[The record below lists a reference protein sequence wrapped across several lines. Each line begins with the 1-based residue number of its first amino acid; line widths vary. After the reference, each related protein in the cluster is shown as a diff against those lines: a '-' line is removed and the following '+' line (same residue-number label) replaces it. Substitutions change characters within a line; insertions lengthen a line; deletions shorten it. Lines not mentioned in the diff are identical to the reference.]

1 MRTFRLLAAIASV
14 VLGLAATPALAGA
27 ATAPVAAYGFEETS
41 GTTVADL
48 SGTGNPGRTAGPSRT
63 AGGRFGRALSFDGF
77 DDWMTV
83 GDADSL
89 DLRPGITMS
98 AWVKP
103 SGLGAIARTVMAKEM
118 PDGMVYRLYAGDGTG
133 KPSGHV
139 YTTADFAV
147 TGSAITPL
155 NTWTYLT
162 TTWDR
167 TTLRLFADGV
177 EVASRPLTGTM
188 RASGGPL
195 RIGGNVLGSEFFA
208 GAIDEI
214 RIYNRALSL
223 PEIQGDMAHAVP

>member
-1 MRTFRLLAAIASV
+1 
-14 VLGLAATPALAGA
+14 VL
-27 ATAPVAAYGFEETS
+27 
-41 GTTVADL
+41 
-48 SGTGNPGRTAGPSRT
+48 
-63 AGGRFGRALSFDGF
+63 
-77 DDWMTV
+77 
-83 GDADSL
+83 
-89 DLRPGITMS
+89 
-98 AWVKP
+98 
-103 SGLGAIARTVMAKEM
+103 AKEM

-133 KPSGHV
+133 LPSGHV
-139 YTTADFAV
+139 YTTADSAV
-147 TGSAITPL
+147 TGSATTPP
-155 NTWTYLT
+155 NAWTYLT

-208 GAIDEI
+208 GLIDEV